1 MYITARLFLKSLISD
16 QDILNKKSRIEHMK
30 ASSVA
35 VRDYRLYKAQA
46 KLKKPISDATHTLHE
61 ISFLVLRLQLENGV
75 IGESYLLSFQ
85 YSPLAIQGAFRDILP
100 FIKGAPVYDTGKVF
114 SKINEQS
121 EYFGNSGIN
130 RWVQAAINVA
140 MWDAWGK
147 TLEQPVWK
155 LWGVHKNKCPIY
167 GSGGWLSYT
176 IDELL
181 EEVTNYT
188 QRGYQAVKIKVGA
201 PDWQTDLERLR
212 LVREA
217 VGKTINIMM
226 DANQGMQLPAAIQLA
241 NAARDLNIYW
251 FEEPLNHQNFDGY
264 QVLKNQTHISL
275 AMGEREYDTL
285 PLVALLKRKAID
297 IWQPDLLRIGGVEAW
312 RASAALAASFHVS
325 VLPHY
330 YKDYD
335 VPLVCSI
342 PNGVGV
348 ESFDWIDPLID
359 KPMQIQAGYAL
370 PHDRPGWGFN
380 FIDDFLE
387 ELK

>member
-1 MYITARLFLKSLISD
+1 
-16 QDILNKKSRIEHMK
+16 MK
-30 ASSVA
+30 ASSVDI
-35 VRDYRLYKAQA
+35 RDYRLYKAQA
-46 KLKKPISDATHTLHE
+46 KLKKTISDATHTLHE

-85 YSPLAIQGAFRDILP
+85 YSPAAIRGAFQDILP
-100 FIKGAPVYDTGKVF
+100 LVKGVPVYDTGKVF
-114 SKINEQS
+114 AKINDLS
-121 EYFGNSGIN
+121 EYFGNQGLN
-130 RWVQAAINVA
+130 RWVQAAVNVA
-140 MWDAWGK
+140 MWDAWAK

-155 LWGVHKNKCPIY
+155 LWGVHHDKCLIY

-176 IDELL
+176 INELI
-181 EEVTNYT
+181 EEVTNYA
-188 QRGYQAVKIKVGA
+188 QRGFQAVKIKVGS
-201 PDWQTDLERLR
+201 PDWRTDLERLR
-212 LVREA
+212 QVREA
-217 VGKTINIMM
+217 VGAGINIMI

-251 FEEPLNHQNFDGY
+251 FEEPLSNQNFDGY
-264 QVLKNQTHISL
+264 QALKNRTNISL

-285 PLVALLKRKAID
+285 PLVQLLQRNAID

-359 KPMQIQAGYAL
+359 NPIQVNNGYAV